1 MEWIVVLI
9 LLVTVCV
16 LSLIVLLS
24 FRWGRWLLFA
34 LLIGLALPVFY
45 MVTEVLSFYV
55 VGRSMVPGVG
65 VFWGVFFPAPSYFKP
80 ILSMQLKP
88 NVLRYCGTFRCRH
101 LGRHQLVLEVPVNEE
116 TVVASMYFEVVD
128 TVLDSSGHIL
138 LSGHSL
144 WDRQVD
150 VYKVWPYICCARF
163 DVPSQLPRSEDLQ
176 IRLEASEGM
185 MEFLSRTPNSRFV
198 IMKVSDE

>member
-101 LGRHQLVLEVPVNEE
+101 LGRHQLVLEVPVKRPLLRRWILKWG
-116 TVVASMYFEVVD
+116 TQCWIHRVTFCCLGIPYGIGKLMF
-128 TVLDSSGHIL
+128 TKFGHIYAVQDLTYL
-138 LSGHSL
+138 LSCHEA
-144 WDRQVD
+144 R
-150 VYKVWPYICCARF
+150 IC
-163 DVPSQLPRSEDLQ
+163 
-176 IRLEASEGM
+176 
-185 MEFLSRTPNSRFV
+185 
-198 IMKVSDE
+198 K